1 MLRLLPFHM
10 SQKFAK
16 RFYENLVMF
25 LIIALISFLVVY
37 NSAHGVINF

>member
-1 MLRLLPFHM
+1 MLRLLPFNM

-25 LIIALISFLVVY
+25 LIISMISFMVVY
-37 NSAHGVINF
+37 NSIHSGFNF